1 VLEHR
6 PDSFRVVMSDGK
18 ALQQQL
24 SAVDDERS
32 IRYSRDA
39 VLKIHLVDDR
49 VKRSKQQGSIKILL
63 YGDHP

>member
-1 VLEHR
+1 
-6 PDSFRVVMSDGK
+6 MSDGK

-32 IRYSRDA
+32 IRYSRYT

-49 VKRSKQQGSIKILL
+49 MKRSKQQGSIKILL